1 MHLAGARKKKV
12 GEGNTRNEPLG
23 VQNGRMVAVGGGGV
37 RGVGSPVMRAAVVG
51 EILGR
56 LKGVLQASS
65 PAQRAGCWAAVFLSL
80 ELGGGS

>member
-1 MHLAGARKKKV
+1 M
-12 GEGNTRNEPLG
+12 
-23 VQNGRMVAVGGGGV
+23 
-37 RGVGSPVMRAAVVG
+37 MRAAVVG

>member
-1 MHLAGARKKKV
+1 MSLWVSK
-12 GEGNTRNEPLG
+12 
-23 VQNGRMVAVGGGGV
+23 MVEWWQWGGGGV